1 MAVFNNVSN
10 STIFNPNFAFADFIS
25 GIHTAE
31 NSLGDLANL
40 ITTQTPYFQSNPDG
54 SFSASWNDSKQTYLW
69 GEGSYSD
76 STGIATLK
84 MFELGNNTGLD
95 IGISGGN
102 IKIDTNTGTVSSAIT
117 AKEVWID
124 SADGY
129 SIAYHGTL
137 KLDVETGT
145 VSGSLKDVYMACDNG
160 DPNSE
165 ASYYVKLSGSVT
177 MDANG
182 NFSAGNVTGIEW
194 GSVNFNTENPVF
206 SVTNKITGIKIDA
219 TVIED
224 VLDAADFSGLMSL
237 AYSGNDTLTG
247 TVGSDFL
254 DAGAGNDKIDGGT
267 GDDVIVGGAGND
279 TIIGGAGDDRIFGD
293 TQDSATNASLTI
305 CNDTITDLSGNNFV
319 FAAGGKNTVNVGDGN
334 DWVQAGKGDDKI
346 NVGGG
351 NDAATRFSLAEEAT
365 SNPQAYTDDYFGDLA
380 FHNVVLAGLGNNTI
394 TAGNGNDYITT
405 DDDYFASYD
414 VVNSTYV
421 YAKTGNSN
429 TVDGNNKITAGDGY
443 NVIQVGDGNNT
454 ITAGSTTSAADTE
467 EWLNQIF
474 AGNGNNKIT
483 TLGSGDDLVVA
494 GNGNNTI
501 TVGGGFN
508 EVHVG
513 TGNNKITAG
522 DGGNRIG
529 VGDESAFLAYQDSN
543 GVIKGNGNNTITTG
557 AGSDEVWAWEGNDV
571 AKLGTG
577 SDWAD
582 LGAGKNTIDLGSDT
596 ATDSVY
602 FGSDFLWAATDGNAK
617 TLALNTVSNF
627 NNSDELCFNL
637 EFEEALTKE
646 QIKIGKDAGITEGNY
661 HLVFNTSS
669 GKLYYDADGTGTG
682 EAAIQIGLIKGA
694 GLNGV
699 FDITVDGNDL
709 TIYSGS
715 IPL

>member
-1 MAVFNNVSN
+1 MAVFTNVSN
-10 STIFNPNFAFADFIS
+10 STELNPGFTFSDFNS
-25 GIHTAE
+25 GLDTAAS
-31 NSLGDLANL
+31 SLEDLVNL
-40 ITTQTPYFQSNPDG
+40 IQTATPFVQANPDG

-69 GEGSYSD
+69 GEGSYSN

-84 MFELGNNTGLD
+84 MFELGDNTGLD

-129 SIAYHGTL
+129 SIAYHGAL
-137 KLDVETGT
+137 KFDIQTGAI
-145 VSGSLKDVYMACDNG
+145 SGSLKDVYMACDNG

-165 ASYYVKLSGSVT
+165 VSYYVKLIGSVT

-182 NFSAGNVTGIEW
+182 NFSTGSVTGIEW
-194 GSVNFNTENPVF
+194 GSVNFNSENPVF
-206 SVTNKITGIKIDA
+206 SVTNKISGVKIAASELEDA
-219 TVIED
+219 
-224 VLDAADFSGLMSL
+224 LDAHDFSGLMSL
-237 AYSGNDTLTG
+237 AYSGNDTLSG
-247 TVGSDFL
+247 TSGNDFL
-254 DAGAGNDKIDGGT
+254 DAGTGNDKIDGGA

-279 TIIGGAGDDRIFGD
+279 VIVGGAGNDRIFGD
-293 TQDSATNASLTI
+293 TQDSATNASLTL

-319 FAAGGKNTVNVGDGN
+319 FAAGGKNTVTVGDGN
-334 DWVQAGKGDDKI
+334 DWIQAGKGDDKI
-346 NVGGG
+346 SAGGG
-351 NDAATRFSLAEEAT
+351 SDAATLFSLAQEAT

-414 VVNSTYV
+414 AVNSTYV

-454 ITAGSTTSAADTE
+454 ITAGSTTSAAGTE

-513 TGNNKITAG
+513 SGNNKITAG
-522 DGGNRIG
+522 DGGNIIETG
-529 VGDESAFLAYQDSN
+529 EESAFTAYQESN
-543 GVIKGNGNNTITTG
+543 GAIKGNGNNTITTG
-557 AGSDEVWAWEGNDV
+557 AGSDEVRTWEGNDV
-571 AKLGTG
+571 VKLGTG
-577 SDWAD
+577 SDSAN
-582 LGAGKNTIDLGSDT
+582 LGAGKNTLDLGSDT
-596 ATDSVY
+596 ASDSVY
-602 FGSDFLWAATDGNAK
+602 FGTDFLAAATDGNAK

-627 NNSDELCFNL
+627 NINDELCFNL
-637 EFEEALTKE
+637 AIEGALSE
-646 QIKIGKDAGITEGNY
+646 GQIKIGKDAGITDGNY
-661 HLVFNTSS
+661 HLVFNTGS

-682 EAAIQIGLIKGA
+682 DAAIQIGLIKGA

-699 FDITVDGNDL
+699 FDITIDGDNL
-709 TIYSGS
+709 TIHSGN
-715 IPL
+715 LA